1 MKDTKLFLK
10 TPDGVKVRRHVIAD
24 NDVRFTVPDG
34 THPDTRVPMRKLVA
48 WARNGSFVWICNGYS
63 A

>member
-1 MKDTKLFLK
+1 MKDKLFLK
-10 TPDGVKVRRHVIAD
+10 TPKGVKVRRHNVSD
-24 NDVRFTVPDG
+24 NDVRFTIPAG
-34 THPDTRVPMRKLVA
+34 NHRKLVA